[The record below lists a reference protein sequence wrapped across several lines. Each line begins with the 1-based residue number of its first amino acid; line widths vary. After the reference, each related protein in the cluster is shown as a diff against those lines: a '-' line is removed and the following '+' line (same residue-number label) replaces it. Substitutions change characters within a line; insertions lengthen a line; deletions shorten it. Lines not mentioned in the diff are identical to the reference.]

1 MNIFGRIASD
11 IPFNRWFFW
20 CIVPKLRP
28 ELNLDAIYPKKVD
41 YPILSILVIS
51 NPCGIY
57 AMFLWHF

>member
-1 MNIFGRIASD
+1 
-11 IPFNRWFFW
+11 
-20 CIVPKLRP
+20 
-28 ELNLDAIYPKKVD
+28 LDAIYPKKVD